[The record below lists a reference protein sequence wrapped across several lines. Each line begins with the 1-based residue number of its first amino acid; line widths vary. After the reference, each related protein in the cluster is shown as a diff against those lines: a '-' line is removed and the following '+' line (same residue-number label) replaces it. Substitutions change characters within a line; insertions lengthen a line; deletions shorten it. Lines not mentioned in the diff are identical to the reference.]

1 MSTDLAV
8 RATDLDLEHMSP
20 LICMEIAAGLSSVEG
35 VKEKY
40 EISEAQWLRLEKNPT
55 FLSMMK
61 EARLAFSGD
70 ANAGARIKKK
80 AEVLLEEAL
89 PILYRLMSSPEASTA
104 TVIDVVKQLTVLA
117 EKGGR
122 AGGQQAGGA
131 AGGGFNVHI
140 DIRTHDEPKQVVIQG
155 N

>member
-1 MSTDLAV
+1 
-8 RATDLDLEHMSP
+8 MSP
-20 LICMEIAAGLSSVEG
+20 LICMEIACGLSSVEG

-55 FLSMMK
+55 FVSMMR

-70 ANAGARIKKK
+70 VNAGARIKKK
-80 AEVLLEEAL
+80 AEVLLEESL
-89 PILYRLMSSPEASTA
+89 PILYRLMSSAEASTA
-104 TVIDVVKQLTVLA
+104 TVIDCVKQLTVLA

-122 AGGQQAGGA
+122 AGGQQGGVA
-131 AGGGFNVHI
+131 TGGGFNVHI
-140 DIRTHDEPKQVVIQG
+140 DIRTHDEPKKVIIQG